1 MQKITAKLF
10 EIKYLFI
17 YSHIAELWRNVGV
30 RPLVYNVNSPNEKR
44 YFQKTMKTQYLTD
57 SLRSEPHL
65 LMKA

>member
-1 MQKITAKLF
+1 MYYF
-10 EIKYLFI
+10 CR
-17 YSHIAELWRNVGV
+17 HIGDLWRNVGV
-30 RPLVYNVNSPNEKR
+30 RPIVYMVNSPNEKR